1 MSDLAE
7 RLDALRERNASP
19 HVTDSDA
26 KEIFLLGLYNGLT
39 KGQAAREAGRT
50 SSWFRR
56 RCNPEASNYDSVF
69 AERYERASR
78 ANRAEIVEDVF
89 TALVQS
95 AKDGNVRAQEKILAA
110 YGEDFGWLRP
120 QVAQGPVNVEQ
131 LQVFFGELPLEKL
144 LELKQARDQARMK
157 ALPVI
162 DQ

>member
-1 MSDLAE
+1 MTDLAE
-7 RLDALRERNASP
+7 RLDALRERNDSP
-19 HVTDSDA
+19 HVTDADA
-26 KEIFLLGLYNGLT
+26 KEIFLLGLYSGLT

-50 SSWFRR
+50 STWFRR

-78 ANRAEIVEDVF
+78 ANRDEIVEDVF

-110 YGEDFGWLRP
+110 YSEEFNWLRP

-131 LQVFFGELPLEKL
+131 LQVFFGELPLAKL
-144 LELKQARDQARMK
+144 LELKEARDLARK
-157 ALPVI
+157 GLPAVI